1 MGSHQYAVWGK
12 VAMKVIRLR
21 LSESCSEDALIMHVM
36 REARRRTGMSR
47 ADFAAAIQ
55 RRSNGS
61 IPMREGAIRAY
72 EEGLAVPVT
81 NVWHHALALAGL
93 DSRPFLVSW
102 LDQARYQ
109 AVHQLLDDLQAKL
122 ARMAKGLSIAIL
134 PGLTAFGGFKPS
146 GLVWTLSWI
155 TVVAAIWQ

>member
-1 MGSHQYAVWGK
+1 
-12 VAMKVIRLR
+12 MKVVRLR
-21 LSESCSEDALIMHVM
+21 LSESCSDETLIMHVM

-47 ADFAAAIQ
+47 ADFAMAIQ

-61 IPMREGAIRAY
+61 LPMREGAIRAY

-93 DSRPFLVSW
+93 DARPFLVSW
-102 LDQARYQ
+102 LDQARYP

-122 ARMAKGLSIAIL
+122 ARMAKGLSFAIL
-134 PGLTAFGGFKPS
+134 PGLTVLGGFRSS
-146 GLVWTLSWI
+146 GPVWALLSI
-155 TVVAAIWQ
+155 TFATAIWW